1 MHVPA
6 ADPAD
11 KFRRGADFLFGV
23 LIAVAL
29 EKAVE
34 GFLHVAAHSWTS
46 DPAAPRSESLP
57 LEHPWSWLALL
68 VFRML
73 AFTPMIASFYF
84 GSIKYFDEIY
94 GTAAPPSTDVNEF
107 GRGFRVDLFSGII
120 HFALFY
126 AWSLSV
132 PALDKFIQYGGW
144 SFSPFLMMFVFVLIY
159 DFFWLS
165 FRWLATRHTTNAAW
179 IEHDKT
185 THKMIRSWAIRN
197 LLIASWVVVVILVP
211 WSFTHPIRSE
221 ALALLPVIFLSLR
234 DFKKIV
240 KL

>member
-6 ADPAD
+6 ADPAE

-23 LIAVAL
+23 LIAVSL

-34 GFLHVAAHSWTS
+34 GFLHVAAHSWTA
-46 DPAAPRSESLP
+46 DPAAPKSESLP
-57 LEHPWSWLALL
+57 LEHPWSWLVLL
-68 VFRML
+68 VLRML

-84 GSIKYFDEIY
+84 GSIKYFDETY
-94 GTAAPPSTDVNEF
+94 GAAAPASTNANEF

-132 PALDKFIQYGGW
+132 PALDKFIQYGSW

-159 DFFWLS
+159 DSFWLS
-165 FRWLATRHTTNAAW
+165 VRWLATRQTKNPAW
-179 IEHDKT
+179 VAHDQE
-185 THKMIRSWAIRN
+185 THKMIRGWAIRN
-197 LLIASWVVVVILVP
+197 LLIASWIVVVVLVP
-211 WSFTHPIRSE
+211 LSFTHPIRSE
-221 ALALLPVIFLSLR
+221 ALAILPAIVFSLR